1 MEPFSRNN
9 LTTDNI
15 EVAEV
20 VTFGRSA
27 TRFPPVAWSAIFA
40 GLIAG
45 LATHILLI
53 LFGIATGMTAIN
65 VTAEGTGVQDVP
77 TWTAVWNGLSMLAA
91 AFVSGFVAARMS
103 GLRRKMD
110 GLLHGFVVWGAT
122 TVLYALLSASAM
134 ATLFGGVFSSVTQ
147 SVAISTPDTG
157 AAVNPLER
165 MRMFLAANTDI
176 NADMLT
182 PENLNEL
189 QNLIKKGDREGAVS
203 FLQVT
208 MAINPEQSANIA
220 DALMIMSGTPEL
232 AAPETR
238 QQINQGVDIA
248 SAALWILFF
257 AVLLSATISVV
268 GGLMGVR
275 NVSREAQHPLVH

>member
-1 MEPFSRNN
+1 MDPFSKNN
-9 LTTDNI
+9 LAQENI
-15 EVAEV
+15 EIADV
-20 VTFGRSA
+20 VTIGRSA

-77 TWTAVWNGLSMLAA
+77 TWTAVWNGLSLLIA

-110 GLLHGFVVWGAT
+110 GFLHGFVVWGAT
-122 TVLYALLSASAM
+122 TILYALLSASAM

-147 SVAISTPDTG
+147 T
-157 AAVNPLER
+157 AANVTQDNTTVNPIER
-165 MRMFLAANTDI
+165 MRLFLSTNTDI
-176 NADMLT
+176 NPDMLT
-182 PENLNEL
+182 PENMNVL
-189 QNLIKKGDREGAVS
+189 QSFIIRGDREGAVS

-208 MAINPEQSANIA
+208 MGVSPEQSANLV
-220 DALMIMSGTPEL
+220 DALMIMTGSPEL
-232 AAPETR
+232 ATPETR

-257 AVLLSATISVV
+257 AVLLSATISVI
-268 GGLMGVR
+268 GGLMGVK
-275 NVSREAQHPLVH
+275 NVSRGAQHPVAH